1 MAVIWLENGQKKI
14 ISFLVP
20 RRTLY
25 YIYSRNPIKA
35 IYRSVEVSVLE
46 GLKPYSWEITL
57 DNLCIFNGNNRSIIF
72 LNASYRNIRISKN
85 GIAIFYVS
93 YVHTCKA
100 IFEHYSYQYLK
111 VLNVFEAH
119 AIKALQLSRFVF
131 RVNQHNV
138 QWCVDFKT
146 HYHWRSY
153 QKVKVG

>member
-72 LNASYRNIRISKN
+72 LNTSYRNNRISKN
-85 GIAIFYVS
+85 GTAIIR
-93 YVHTCKA
+93 KA
-100 IFEHYSYQYLK
+100 IFENHPYKYLNL
-111 VLNVFEAH
+111 LNVFEAH
-119 AIKALQLSRFVF
+119 AIKSLQLSRFVF
-131 RVNQHNV
+131 RVTQHNV

-146 HYHWRSY
+146 HYHWRNY

>member
-35 IYRSVEVSVLE
+35 IYRSVEVSALE

-57 DNLCIFNGNNRSIIF
+57 DNLCIFNSNNGGIIF
-72 LNASYRNIRISKN
+72 LNAFYRNIRISKH
-85 GIAIFYVS
+85 
-93 YVHTCKA
+93 YVHICKA
-100 IFEHYSYQYLK
+100 IFQNPSYTYLK
-111 VLNVFEAH
+111 LLNVFDPH

-131 RVNQHNV
+131 RVTQHNV

-146 HYHWRSY
+146 HYHWRNY

>member
-35 IYRSVEVSVLE
+35 IYRSVEVSALE

-57 DNLCIFNGNNRSIIF
+57 DNLCIFNSNNGGII
-72 LNASYRNIRISKN
+72 LLITSHRNIRISKN
-85 GIAIFYVS
+85 GIDIMR
-93 YVHTCKA
+93 KA
-100 IFEHYSYQYLK
+100 IFENSYNYSML
-111 VLNVFEAH
+111 LNVFKAH
-119 AIKALQLSRFVF
+119 AIKTLQLSRFVF
-131 RVNQHNV
+131 RVTQHNV

-146 HYHWRSY
+146 HYHWRNY